1 MSDVFVIIPAII
13 CVVIISYVI
22 SHVISSASVKG
33 RIGENRVSHKL
44 RALPRQY
51 RVINNLIIPGYR
63 STTQI
68 DHVVVSPYGIFVIET
83 KNYSGWIFGK
93 EDSEQW
99 KQTFRTTEGH
109 FFRNPIKQNWGHIY
123 ALAAY
128 LNLDR
133 GLFWPIVVFSN
144 KPRLNVE
151 STTPVIYMSQLRR
164 HILNYYNQVIIP
176 SEDVNRIYNR
186 LINTNLVGTDV
197 GKRHTQSVKENIREQ
212 EKALKEGKCPRCG
225 GELRLRNG
233 KFGAFYG
240 CSNYPKCKYTHNV
253 KMK

>member
-1 MSDVFVIIPAII
+1 
-13 CVVIISYVI
+13 
-22 SHVISSASVKG
+22 
-33 RIGENRVSHKL
+33 
-44 RALPRQY
+44 
-51 RVINNLIIPGYR
+51 
-63 STTQI
+63 
-68 DHVVVSPYGIFVIET
+68 
-83 KNYSGWIFGK
+83 
-93 EDSEQW
+93 
-99 KQTFRTTEGH
+99 
-109 FFRNPIKQNWGHIY
+109 
-123 ALAAY
+123 
-128 LNLDR
+128 
-133 GLFWPIVVFSN
+133 
-144 KPRLNVE
+144 
-151 STTPVIYMSQLRR
+151 MSQLRR

>member
-1 MSDVFVIIPAII
+1 MSDEFGIIPVIICI
-13 CVVIISYVI
+13 VIISYVI
-22 SHVISSASVKG
+22 SHVIRSASVKG